1 MASGVLTVYVNHKKL
16 NRNNPPAYSE
26 HSGSKM
32 DLVSSGS
39 PMTSTARASRHF
51 LSPYVTWPLSLQHL
65 TLLTSLC
72 LPRQYTPDF
81 WSSPSPLPIISS
93 ACPQM
98 PMLPIIS
105 SLTLHSL
112 PKYLSSSPDLSNTN
126 IQKIQ
131 KCISNPAFFSF
142 LPSPISKG
150 LWDRSSWM
158 FHRHFKQCPN
168 LKSSSSH

>member
-98 PMLPIIS
+98 PMVCPLSLLSHYILSLSISLAPLIYQTPIYRRFRNV
-105 SLTLHSL
+105 SLTL
-112 PKYLSSSPDLSNTN
+112 P
-126 IQKIQ
+126 
-131 KCISNPAFFSF
+131 
-142 LPSPISKG
+142 
-150 LWDRSSWM
+150 
-158 FHRHFKQCPN
+158 
-168 LKSSSSH
+168 SSHFSHHLYPRVYETGLLECFTGTLNNVQT